1 MVKRTFQQFWKTG
14 MLSTFLAGLFA
25 VLPIVITI
33 GIMAWVGGVLKG
45 WLGPDSFVGNALVQ
59 TGLRFVTNPTV
70 ATILSWVTVL
80 IAIWL
85 LGVLLKS
92 VGKKRIERA
101 FNAMME
107 RIPLVNILYPPV
119 AQVIELLQRKP
130 ADTMQ
135 GMSVVHCTFGGEGG
149 GGFLGLLVSDQV
161 YRFNGQ
167 VSQVVY
173 IPTSPVPMSGVV
185 VFAAVDSIQRV
196 EMPVDDLMKICLS
209 IGVMSSQ
216 VIPSQY
222 VVSPEKLEQAKDCL
236 IDSHA
241 TRVTAHTKLETVGM
255 IEAVSEHGETS

>member
-1 MVKRTFQQFWKTG
+1 

-25 VLPIVITI
+25 LLPIVITI

-59 TGLRFVTNPTV
+59 TGLQFVTNPTV
-70 ATILSWVTVL
+70 ATILSWIAVL
-80 IAIWL
+80 IGIWL

-107 RIPLVNILYPPV
+107 RIPLVNILYRPV
-119 AQVIELLQRKP
+119 AQVVELLQREP
-130 ADTMQ
+130 NDTMQ
-135 GMSVVHCTFGGEGG
+135 GMSVVHCAFGDKEG

-167 VSQVVY
+167 VSQIVY

-185 VFAAVDSIQRV
+185 IFAAVDSVQRV
-196 EMPVDDLMKICLS
+196 DMPVDDLLKICLS

-216 VIPSQY
+216 VIPKQY
-222 VVSPEKLEQAKDCL
+222 VVSPEELEQAKDCL
-236 IDSHA
+236 IDSHVTGA
-241 TRVTAHTKLETVGM
+241 TAHTNPETVGM
-255 IEAVSEHGETS
+255 LKTDPK